1 VSVACGTLVIYAGLM
16 LKALRWVL
24 FAVVVYFFVLPL
36 IPAFRGAI
44 ADLRQIDP
52 VLLFAAIGLE
62 FVALY
67 CYTLMTHAALGSDA
81 NRLTRFDLFRIQ
93 LSTRA
98 LGSILPA
105 GSAASNALG
114 FRLITSSG
122 IAKADAGFALATAG
136 IGSAVILNVLLWFG
150 LIVSI
155 PLRGSSPVYGT
166 AAVAGAVLM
175 AIVGAIVFG
184 LVDDKGRLH
193 RFVKWIYDRLGRDG
207 ESAATLLDHLR
218 DRIRGLVAERD
229 VMKRVVA
236 WSVAN
241 WLLDL
246 MALWLFLR
254 AFGGSVSV
262 DGLLV
267 AFGLANVIASVPI
280 TPGGLGIVEGVYIPT
295 LVGFGVPAATATVT
309 VLTYRIAQYWLP
321 ILVGGVS
328 YASLRVGA
336 VAAVPA
342 PQSRLARLQSATQ
355 AGTQVRET
363 KASWIERNAPRDRTG
378 MFPAPVYEV
387 TGEQPKQRPTDAR
400 ERPTDARER
409 PTDHPDSPR
418 NGDAS
423 RG

>member
-1 VSVACGTLVIYAGLM
+1 M

-36 IPAFRGAI
+36 LPAFRGAV

-52 VLLFAAIGLE
+52 VLLAAAIGLE

-67 CYTLMTHAALGSDA
+67 CYTLLTHAALGPDA

-122 IAKADAGFALATAG
+122 VKKADAGFALATAG
-136 IGSAVILNVLLWFG
+136 IGSAVILNVLLWLG
-150 LIVSI
+150 LVVSI
-155 PLRGSSPVYGT
+155 PLRGSSPVYST

-175 AIVGAIVFG
+175 GIVGAIVFG
-184 LVDDKGRLH
+184 LVDDKGRLA
-193 RFVKWIYDRLGRDG
+193 RVVRYVYDRIGRDG
-207 ESAATLLDHLR
+207 ESAAELLDHLR

-229 VMKRVVA
+229 VLRRVIL
-236 WSVAN
+236 WGTAN

-246 MALWLFLR
+246 LALWLFLR
-254 AFGGSVSV
+254 AFGGSVSA

-267 AFGLANVIASVPI
+267 AFGLANVIASIPI

-309 VLTYRIAQYWLP
+309 VLTYRIAQFWLP
-321 ILVGGVS
+321 ILVGGVA
-328 YASLRVGA
+328 YASLRAGA
-336 VAAVPA
+336 VAPVPA
-342 PQSRLARLQSATQ
+342 PQSRLGRVQSATR

-363 KASWIERNAPRDRTG
+363 KAHWIEANAPRDRTG
-378 MFPAPVYEV
+378 IFPSPRYED
-387 TGEQPKQRPTDAR
+387 TGEQPATNKGEQPATDR
-400 ERPTDARER
+400 GEQPEQ
-409 PTDHPDSPR
+409 PR
-418 NGDAS
+418 S
-423 RG
+423 E

>member
-1 VSVACGTLVIYAGLM
+1 MAWDTGVTYAGLM

-24 FAVVVYFFVLPL
+24 FAIVIYFFVLPL
-36 IPAFRGAI
+36 LPAFRNAI

-52 VLLFAAIGLE
+52 ILLSAAIGLE

-67 CYTLMTHAALGSDA
+67 CYTLLTHAALGA
-81 NRLTRFDLFRIQ
+81 EAHRLTRFDLFRIQ

-122 IAKADAGFALATAG
+122 IPKSDAGFALATAG

-150 LIVSI
+150 LVTSI
-155 PLRGSSPVYGT
+155 PVRGSSPVYGT

-175 AIVGAIVFG
+175 AIVGAIIFG
-184 LVDDKGRLH
+184 LIDDKGRVQRAVRWLYN
-193 RFVKWIYDRLGRDG
+193 RIGRDG
-207 ESAATLLDHLR
+207 DAAATLFDHLGER
-218 DRIRGLVAERD
+218 VRGLLAERD
-229 VMKRVVA
+229 VLRRVIA
-236 WSVAN
+236 WGLAN

-246 MALWLFLR
+246 LALWLFLR
-254 AFGGSVSV
+254 AFGGEVSP

-267 AFGLANVIASVPI
+267 AFGLANVLASVPI

-295 LVGFGVPAATATVT
+295 LVGFGVPVATATVT

-328 YASLRVGA
+328 YVSLRIGA
-336 VAAVPA
+336 VTPVPA
-342 PQSRLARLQSATQ
+342 PQSRLSRIESATR
-355 AGTQVRET
+355 AGTAVRES
-363 KASWIERNAPRDRTG
+363 KAGWIEKYAPRDRTG
-378 MFPAPVYEV
+378 MYPQPMYDN
-387 TGEQPKQRPTDAR
+387 TGEQPETRRD
-400 ERPTDARER
+400 D
-409 PTDHPDSPR
+409 
-418 NGDAS
+418 
-423 RG
+423 

>member
-1 VSVACGTLVIYAGLM
+1 MAWGTGVTYAGLM

-24 FAVVVYFFVLPL
+24 FAIVIYFFVLPL
-36 IPAFRGAI
+36 LPAFRNAI

-52 VLLFAAIGLE
+52 ILLSAAIGLE

-67 CYTLMTHAALGSDA
+67 CYTLLTHAALGA
-81 NRLTRFDLFRIQ
+81 EAHRLTRFDLFRIQ

-122 IAKADAGFALATAG
+122 IPKSDAGFALATAG

-150 LIVSI
+150 LVTSI
-155 PLRGSSPVYGT
+155 PVRGSSPVYGT

-175 AIVGAIVFG
+175 AIVGAIIFG
-184 LVDDKGRLH
+184 LIDDKGRVQRAVRWLYN
-193 RFVKWIYDRLGRDG
+193 RIGRDG
-207 ESAATLLDHLR
+207 DAAATLFDHLGER
-218 DRIRGLVAERD
+218 VRGLLAERD
-229 VMKRVVA
+229 VLRRVIA
-236 WSVAN
+236 WGLAN

-246 MALWLFLR
+246 LALWLFLR
-254 AFGGSVSV
+254 AFGGEVSP

-267 AFGLANVIASVPI
+267 AFGLANVLASVPI

-295 LVGFGVPAATATVT
+295 LVGFGVPVATATVT

-328 YASLRVGA
+328 YVSLRIGA
-336 VAAVPA
+336 VTPVPA
-342 PQSRLARLQSATQ
+342 PQSRLSRIESATR
-355 AGTQVRET
+355 AGTAERES
-363 KASWIERNAPRDRTG
+363 KAGWIEKYAPRDRTG
-378 MFPAPVYEV
+378 MYPQPMYDN
-387 TGEQPKQRPTDAR
+387 TSEQPETRRD
-400 ERPTDARER
+400 D
-409 PTDHPDSPR
+409 
-418 NGDAS
+418 
-423 RG
+423 

>member
-1 VSVACGTLVIYAGLM
+1 MAWGTGVTYAGLM

-24 FAVVVYFFVLPL
+24 FAIVIYFFVLPL
-36 IPAFRGAI
+36 LPAFRNAI

-52 VLLFAAIGLE
+52 ILLSAAIGLE

-67 CYTLMTHAALGSDA
+67 CYTLLTHAALGA
-81 NRLTRFDLFRIQ
+81 EAHRLTRFDLFRIQ

-122 IAKADAGFALATAG
+122 IPKSDAGFALATAG

-150 LIVSI
+150 LVTSI
-155 PLRGSSPVYGT
+155 PVRGSSPVYGT

-175 AIVGAIVFG
+175 AIVGAIIFG
-184 LVDDKGRLH
+184 LIDDKGRVQRAVRWLYN
-193 RFVKWIYDRLGRDG
+193 RIGRDG
-207 ESAATLLDHLR
+207 DAAATLFDHLGER
-218 DRIRGLVAERD
+218 VRGLLAERD
-229 VMKRVVA
+229 VLRRVIA
-236 WSVAN
+236 WGLAN

-246 MALWLFLR
+246 LALWLFLR
-254 AFGGSVSV
+254 AFGGDVSP

-267 AFGLANVIASVPI
+267 AFGLANVLASVPI

-295 LVGFGVPAATATVT
+295 LVGFGVPVATATVT

-328 YASLRVGA
+328 YVSLRIGA
-336 VAAVPA
+336 VTPVPA
-342 PQSRLARLQSATQ
+342 PQSRLSRIESATR
-355 AGTQVRET
+355 AGTAERES
-363 KASWIERNAPRDRTG
+363 KAGWIEKYAPRDRTG
-378 MFPAPVYEV
+378 MYPQPMYDN
-387 TGEQPKQRPTDAR
+387 TSEQPETRRD
-400 ERPTDARER
+400 D
-409 PTDHPDSPR
+409 
-418 NGDAS
+418 
-423 RG
+423 

>member
-1 VSVACGTLVIYAGLM
+1 
-16 LKALRWVL
+16 
-24 FAVVVYFFVLPL
+24 
-36 IPAFRGAI
+36 
-44 ADLRQIDP
+44 LRQIDP
-52 VLLFAAIGLE
+52 VLLFVAIGLE

-67 CYTLMTHAALGSDA
+67 CYALMTHAALGSEA

-122 IAKADAGFALATAG
+122 IAKADAGFALATAV

-218 DRIRGLVAERD
+218 DRIRGLVAERA

-254 AFGGSVSV
+254 AFGGSVSA

-267 AFGLANVIASVPI
+267 AFGLANVIASIPI

-328 YASLRVGA
+328 YASLRIGA

-409 PTDHPDSPR
+409 STDRPDSPR

>member
-1 VSVACGTLVIYAGLM
+1 M

-67 CYTLMTHAALGSDA
+67 CYTLMTHAALGKDA
-81 NRLTRFDLFRIQ
+81 NRLTRVDLFRIQ

-166 AAVAGAVLM
+166 AAIAGAVLM
-175 AIVGAIVFG
+175 AIVGAIMFG
-184 LVDDKGRLH
+184 LVDDKGRLR
-193 RFVKWIYDRLGRDG
+193 RFVKWIYDRLRRDG

-218 DRIRGLVAERD
+218 DRMRGLVAEGN

-246 MALWLFLR
+246 AALWLFLR
-254 AFGGSVSV
+254 AFGGSVST

-267 AFGLANVIASVPI
+267 AFGLANVIASIPI

-328 YASLRVGA
+328 YVSLRVGA

-342 PQSRLARLQSATQ
+342 PRSRLARLQSATQ

-378 MFPAPVYEV
+378 MFPTPTYEV
-387 TGEQPKQRPTDAR
+387 TGEQPRQTPADRR
-400 ERPTDARER
+400 ESPSD
-409 PTDHPDSPR
+409 PPDS
-418 NGDAS
+418 S
-423 RG
+423 RD

>member
-1 VSVACGTLVIYAGLM
+1 M

-52 VLLFAAIGLE
+52 VLLFVAIGLE

-67 CYTLMTHAALGSDA
+67 CYALMTHAALGSEA

-136 IGSAVILNVLLWFG
+136 VGSAVILNVLLWFG

-254 AFGGSVSV
+254 AFGGSVSA

-267 AFGLANVIASVPI
+267 AFGLANVIASIPI

-328 YASLRVGA
+328 YASLRIGA

-378 MFPAPVYEV
+378 MFPAPDYEV

-409 PTDHPDSPR
+409 STDHPDSPR

>member
-1 VSVACGTLVIYAGLM
+1 M

-36 IPAFRGAI
+36 LPAFRGAV

-52 VLLFAAIGLE
+52 VLLAAAIGLE

-67 CYTLMTHAALGSDA
+67 CYTLLTHAALGPDA

-122 IAKADAGFALATAG
+122 IKKADAGFALATAG
-136 IGSAVILNVLLWFG
+136 IGSAVILNVLLWLG
-150 LIVSI
+150 LVVSI
-155 PLRGSSPVYGT
+155 PLRGSSPVYST

-175 AIVGAIVFG
+175 GIVGAIVFG
-184 LVDDKGRLH
+184 LVDDKGRLA
-193 RFVKWIYDRLGRDG
+193 RVVRYVYDRIGRDG
-207 ESAATLLDHLR
+207 ESAAELLDHLR

-229 VMKRVVA
+229 VLRRVIL
-236 WSVAN
+236 WGTAN

-246 MALWLFLR
+246 LALWLFLR
-254 AFGGSVSV
+254 AFGGSVSA

-267 AFGLANVIASVPI
+267 AFGLANVIASIPI

-309 VLTYRIAQYWLP
+309 VLTYRIAQFWLP
-321 ILVGGVS
+321 ILVGGVA
-328 YASLRVGA
+328 YASLRAGA
-336 VAAVPA
+336 VAPVPA
-342 PQSRLARLQSATQ
+342 PQSRLGRVQSATR

-363 KASWIERNAPRDRTG
+363 KAHWIEANAPRDRTG
-378 MFPAPVYEV
+378 IFPSPRYED
-387 TGEQPKQRPTDAR
+387 TGEQPATDR
-400 ERPTDARER
+400 GEQPEQ
-409 PTDHPDSPR
+409 PR
-418 NGDAS
+418 S
-423 RG
+423 E

>member
-1 VSVACGTLVIYAGLM
+1 M

-36 IPAFRGAI
+36 LPAFRGAV

-52 VLLFAAIGLE
+52 VLLAAAIGLE

-67 CYTLMTHAALGSDA
+67 CYTLLTHAALGPDA
-81 NRLTRFDLFRIQ
+81 NRLTGFDLFRIQ

-122 IAKADAGFALATAG
+122 VKKADAGFALATAG
-136 IGSAVILNVLLWFG
+136 IGSAVILNVLLWVG
-150 LIVSI
+150 LVVSI
-155 PLRGSSPVYGT
+155 PLRGSSPVYST

-175 AIVGAIVFG
+175 GIVGAIVFG
-184 LVDDKGRLH
+184 LVDDKGRLA
-193 RFVKWIYDRLGRDG
+193 RVVRYVYDRIGRDG
-207 ESAATLLDHLR
+207 DSAAELLDHLR

-229 VMKRVVA
+229 VLRRVIL
-236 WSVAN
+236 WGTAN

-246 MALWLFLR
+246 LALWLFLR

-267 AFGLANVIASVPI
+267 AFGLANVLASIPI

-309 VLTYRIAQYWLP
+309 VLTYRIAQFWLP
-321 ILVGGVS
+321 ILVGGVA
-328 YASLRVGA
+328 YASLRAGA
-336 VAAVPA
+336 VAPVPA
-342 PQSRLARLQSATQ
+342 PQSRLSRVQSATR

-363 KASWIERNAPRDRTG
+363 KAHWIEANAPRDRTG
-378 MFPAPVYEV
+378 IFPSPRYED
-387 TGEQPKQRPTDAR
+387 TGEQPRS
-400 ERPTDARER
+400 E
-409 PTDHPDSPR
+409 
-418 NGDAS
+418 
-423 RG
+423 

>member
-1 VSVACGTLVIYAGLM
+1 M

-24 FAVVVYFFVLPL
+24 FAIVIYFFVLPL
-36 IPAFRGAI
+36 LPAFRNAI

-52 VLLFAAIGLE
+52 VLLSAAIGLE

-67 CYTLMTHAALGSDA
+67 CYTLLTHAALGA
-81 NRLTRFDLFRIQ
+81 EAHRLTRFDLFRIQ

-122 IAKADAGFALATAG
+122 IPKSDAGFALATAG

-150 LIVSI
+150 LVTSI
-155 PLRGSSPVYGT
+155 PVRGSSPVYGT

-175 AIVGAIVFG
+175 AIVGAIIFG
-184 LVDDKGRLH
+184 LIDDKGRVQRAVRWLYN
-193 RFVKWIYDRLGRDG
+193 RIGRDG
-207 ESAATLLDHLR
+207 DAAATLFDHLGER
-218 DRIRGLVAERD
+218 VRGLLAERD
-229 VMKRVVA
+229 VLRRVIA
-236 WSVAN
+236 WGLAN

-246 MALWLFLR
+246 LALWLFLR
-254 AFGGSVSV
+254 AFGGDVSP

-267 AFGLANVIASVPI
+267 AFGLANVLASVPI

-295 LVGFGVPAATATVT
+295 LVGFGVPVATATVT

-328 YASLRVGA
+328 YVSLRIGA
-336 VAAVPA
+336 VTPVPA
-342 PQSRLARLQSATQ
+342 PQSRLSRLESATR
-355 AGTQVRET
+355 AGTAVRES
-363 KASWIERNAPRDRTG
+363 KAGWIEKYAPRDRTG
-378 MFPAPVYEV
+378 MYPQPMYDS
-387 TGEQPKQRPTDAR
+387 TGEQPETR
-400 ERPTDARER
+400 
-409 PTDHPDSPR
+409 
-418 NGDAS
+418 GDD
-423 RG
+423 

>member
-1 VSVACGTLVIYAGLM
+1 M

-36 IPAFRGAI
+36 LPAFRGAV

-52 VLLFAAIGLE
+52 VLLAAAIGLE

-67 CYTLMTHAALGSDA
+67 CYTLLTHAALGPDA

-122 IAKADAGFALATAG
+122 IKKADAGFALATAG
-136 IGSAVILNVLLWFG
+136 IGSAVILNVLLWLG
-150 LIVSI
+150 LVVSI
-155 PLRGSSPVYGT
+155 PLRGSSPVYST

-175 AIVGAIVFG
+175 GIVGAIVFG
-184 LVDDKGRLH
+184 LVDDKGRLA
-193 RFVKWIYDRLGRDG
+193 RVVRYVYDRIGRDG
-207 ESAATLLDHLR
+207 ESAAELLDHLR

-229 VMKRVVA
+229 VLRRVIL
-236 WSVAN
+236 WGTAN

-246 MALWLFLR
+246 LALWLFLR
-254 AFGGSVSV
+254 AFGGSVSA

-267 AFGLANVIASVPI
+267 AFGLANVIASIPI

-309 VLTYRIAQYWLP
+309 VLTYRIAQFWLP
-321 ILVGGVS
+321 ILVGGVA
-328 YASLRVGA
+328 YASLRAGA
-336 VAAVPA
+336 VAPVPA
-342 PQSRLARLQSATQ
+342 PQSRLGRVQSATR

-363 KASWIERNAPRDRTG
+363 KAHWIEANAPRDRTG
-378 MFPAPVYEV
+378 IFPSPRYED
-387 TGEQPKQRPTDAR
+387 TGEQPATNTSEQP
-400 ERPTDARER
+400 EQ
-409 PTDHPDSPR
+409 PR
-418 NGDAS
+418 S
-423 RG
+423 E

>member
-1 VSVACGTLVIYAGLM
+1 MAWGTGVTYAGLM

-24 FAVVVYFFVLPL
+24 FAIVIYFFVLPL
-36 IPAFRGAI
+36 LPAFRNAI

-52 VLLFAAIGLE
+52 VLLSAAIGLE

-67 CYTLMTHAALGSDA
+67 CYTLLTHAALGA
-81 NRLTRFDLFRIQ
+81 EAHRLTRFDLFRIQ

-122 IAKADAGFALATAG
+122 IPKSDAGFALATAG

-150 LIVSI
+150 LVTSI
-155 PLRGSSPVYGT
+155 PVRGSSPVYGT

-175 AIVGAIVFG
+175 AIVGAIIFG
-184 LVDDKGRLH
+184 LIDDKGRVQRAVRWLYN
-193 RFVKWIYDRLGRDG
+193 RIGRDG
-207 ESAATLLDHLR
+207 DAAATLFDHLGER
-218 DRIRGLVAERD
+218 VRGLLAERD
-229 VMKRVVA
+229 VLRRVIA
-236 WSVAN
+236 WGLAN

-246 MALWLFLR
+246 LALWLFLR
-254 AFGGSVSV
+254 AFGGEVSP

-267 AFGLANVIASVPI
+267 AFGLANVLASVPI

-295 LVGFGVPAATATVT
+295 LVGFGVPVATATVT

-328 YASLRVGA
+328 YVSLRIGA
-336 VAAVPA
+336 VTPVPA
-342 PQSRLARLQSATQ
+342 PQSRLSRIESATR
-355 AGTQVRET
+355 AGTAERES
-363 KASWIERNAPRDRTG
+363 KAGWIEKYAPRDRTG
-378 MFPAPVYEV
+378 MYPQPMYDN
-387 TGEQPKQRPTDAR
+387 TGEQPETRRD
-400 ERPTDARER
+400 D
-409 PTDHPDSPR
+409 
-418 NGDAS
+418 
-423 RG
+423 

>member
-1 VSVACGTLVIYAGLM
+1 M

-24 FAVVVYFFVLPL
+24 FAIVIYFFVLPL
-36 IPAFRGAI
+36 LPAFRNAI

-52 VLLFAAIGLE
+52 ILLSAAIGLE

-67 CYTLMTHAALGSDA
+67 CYTLLTHAALGA
-81 NRLTRFDLFRIQ
+81 EAHRLTRFDLFRIQ

-122 IAKADAGFALATAG
+122 IPKSDAGFALATAG

-150 LIVSI
+150 LVTSI
-155 PLRGSSPVYGT
+155 PVRGSSPVYGT

-175 AIVGAIVFG
+175 AIVGAIIFG
-184 LVDDKGRLH
+184 LIDDKGRVQRAVRWLYN
-193 RFVKWIYDRLGRDG
+193 RIGRDG
-207 ESAATLLDHLR
+207 DAAATLFDHLGER
-218 DRIRGLVAERD
+218 VRGLLAERD
-229 VMKRVVA
+229 VLRRVIA
-236 WSVAN
+236 WGLAN

-246 MALWLFLR
+246 LALWLFLR
-254 AFGGSVSV
+254 AFGGEVSP

-267 AFGLANVIASVPI
+267 AFGLANVLASVPI

-295 LVGFGVPAATATVT
+295 LVGFGVPVATATVT

-328 YASLRVGA
+328 YVSLRIGA
-336 VAAVPA
+336 VTPVPA
-342 PQSRLARLQSATQ
+342 PQSRLSRIESATR
-355 AGTQVRET
+355 AGTAERES
-363 KASWIERNAPRDRTG
+363 KAGWIEKYAPRDRTG
-378 MFPAPVYEV
+378 MYPQPMYDN
-387 TGEQPKQRPTDAR
+387 TGEQPETR
-400 ERPTDARER
+400 
-409 PTDHPDSPR
+409 
-418 NGDAS
+418 GDD
-423 RG
+423 

>member
-1 VSVACGTLVIYAGLM
+1 M

-36 IPAFRGAI
+36 LPAFRGAV

-52 VLLFAAIGLE
+52 VLLVAAIGLE

-67 CYTLMTHAALGSDA
+67 CYTLLTHAALGSDA

-122 IAKADAGFALATAG
+122 VKKADAGFALATAG
-136 IGSAVILNVLLWFG
+136 IGSAVILNVLLWVG
-150 LIVSI
+150 LVVSI
-155 PLRGSSPVYGT
+155 PLRGSSPVYST

-175 AIVGAIVFG
+175 GIVGAVVFG
-184 LVDDKGRLH
+184 LIDDKGRLARVV
-193 RFVKWIYDRLGRDG
+193 RFVYGRLGRDG
-207 ESAATLLDHLR
+207 ESAAEVLDHLR

-229 VMKRVVA
+229 VLRRVIV
-236 WSVAN
+236 WGTAN

-246 MALWLFLR
+246 LALWLFLR
-254 AFGGSVSV
+254 AFGGTVSA

-267 AFGLANVIASVPI
+267 AFGLANVLASIPI

-309 VLTYRIAQYWLP
+309 VLTYRIAQFWLP
-321 ILVGGVS
+321 ILVGGVA

-336 VAAVPA
+336 VAPVPA
-342 PQSRLARLQSATQ
+342 PQSRLSRVQSAAR

-363 KASWIERNAPRDRTG
+363 KAHWIEANAPRDRTG
-378 MFPAPVYEV
+378 IFPSPRYED
-387 TGEQPKQRPTDAR
+387 TGEQPRS
-400 ERPTDARER
+400 E
-409 PTDHPDSPR
+409 
-418 NGDAS
+418 
-423 RG
+423 

>member
-1 VSVACGTLVIYAGLM
+1 M

-36 IPAFRGAI
+36 IPAFREAI

-52 VLLFAAIGLE
+52 VLLFVAIGLE

-67 CYTLMTHAALGSDA
+67 CYALMTHAALGSEA

-254 AFGGSVSV
+254 AFGGSVSA

-267 AFGLANVIASVPI
+267 AFGLANVIASIPI

-328 YASLRVGA
+328 YASLRIGA

-378 MFPAPVYEV
+378 MFPAPDYEV

-400 ERPTDARER
+400 ERTTDARERPTDARER
-409 PTDHPDSPR
+409 PTDHPESPR